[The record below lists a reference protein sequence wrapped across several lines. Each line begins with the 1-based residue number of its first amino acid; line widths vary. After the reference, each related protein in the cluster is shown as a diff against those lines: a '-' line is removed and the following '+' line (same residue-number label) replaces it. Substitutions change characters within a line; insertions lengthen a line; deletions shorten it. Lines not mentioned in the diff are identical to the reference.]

1 MKIQTRQ
8 SLYTSIAFGI
18 VFFIISLL
26 IYFLYSQN
34 AQKALYK
41 NLKKTA
47 HIVAFFHLEEDELNA
62 IEFEK
67 VRRQFDEIV
76 SGTTYQVYNNQ
87 NNIVWGNKG
96 SEILAATLEK
106 VHKEKYLHF
115 STEDDFC
122 YGIFYEDNQGDF
134 IIIVKEPKSVLN
146 EQLIQLLWILL
157 SALVIGLIAVVLISR
172 WLARIAYSPFSH
184 IIEQVRN
191 IPPNNPIDQI
201 DSPNTKDELQELTDT
216 FNHLLEQI
224 SETFSIQ
231 KNFVSYVSHE
241 FKTPLASMLGN
252 LEVFLLK
259 DRSPREYEEI
269 SRKLIIQ
276 IHQLEEILNTLI
288 VISDLRKGTDMNN
301 QFRVD
306 ELIWEIIEK
315 VSFNYINCKV
325 NIQIGILPEDEDLL
339 ILHKDQT
346 QVLMAL
352 YNIIENAV
360 KYSKGE
366 TIDIRLHKIQNKL
379 SLVVEDKGIGISPEE
394 LENIGKPFYR
404 ANNASLMQGSGIGLS
419 IALRILDKNNI
430 QYEILSKEGEGTIVT
445 VLFY

>member
-325 NIQIGILPEDEDLL
+325 SIQIGILPEDEDLL

>member
-252 LEVFLLK
+252 LEVFSLK

>member
-184 IIEQVRN
+184 IIEQVR
-191 IPPNNPIDQI
+191 
-201 DSPNTKDELQELTDT
+201 
-216 FNHLLEQI
+216 
-224 SETFSIQ
+224 
-231 KNFVSYVSHE
+231 
-241 FKTPLASMLGN
+241 
-252 LEVFLLK
+252 
-259 DRSPREYEEI
+259 
-269 SRKLIIQ
+269 
-276 IHQLEEILNTLI
+276 
-288 VISDLRKGTDMNN
+288 
-301 QFRVD
+301 
-306 ELIWEIIEK
+306 
-315 VSFNYINCKV
+315 CK
-325 NIQIGILPEDEDLL
+325 
-339 ILHKDQT
+339 
-346 QVLMAL
+346 
-352 YNIIENAV
+352 
-360 KYSKGE
+360 S
-366 TIDIRLHKIQNKL
+366 
-379 SLVVEDKGIGISPEE
+379 
-394 LENIGKPFYR
+394 
-404 ANNASLMQGSGIGLS
+404 SG
-419 IALRILDKNNI
+419 
-430 QYEILSKEGEGTIVT
+430 
-445 VLFY
+445 

>member
-252 LEVFLLK
+252 LEVFSLK

-379 SLVVEDKGIGISPEE
+379 SLMVEDKGIGISPEE